1 MSGAGMP
8 CIMPPRP
15 SGPWHMA
22 HPTPSMPWLFSTT
35 RPAEVVPYRKI
46 CRPLSVWDRGVGML
60 ALAKAT
66 PKRLADVIA
75 HARRARIRDYADCA
89 RWLVKSVVEEAPP
102 FKKVWR
108 MKEVE
113 TPHGAFGYRAPGA
126 GRAFD
131 RRRRTA
137 TPWSPLRPT

>member
-1 MSGAGMP
+1 MILVSVTAG
-8 CIMPPRP
+8 
-15 SGPWHMA
+15 G
-22 HPTPSMPWLFSTT
+22 FFVFFFQ
-35 RPAEVVPYRKI
+35 AEDGIRDLTVTGVQTCALPIVP
-46 CRPLSVWDRGVGML
+46 

-66 PKRLADVIA
+66 PKRLTDAIA
-75 HARRARIRDYADCA
+75 HARRARICDYVDCA
-89 RWLVKSVVEEAPP
+89 RWLVKSGAEVAPP

-131 RRRRTA
+131 RRR
-137 TPWSPLRPT
+137 

>member
-35 RPAEVVPYRKI
+35 RPAEVVPCRKI
-46 CRPLSVWDRGVGML
+46 RRPLSVWDRGVGVP

-66 PKRLADVIA
+66 PKRLTDAIA

-89 RWLVKSVVEEAPP
+89 RWLAKRVAVEGPT
-102 FKKVWR
+102 FKKLWR
-108 MKEVE
+108 VQEAAS
-113 TPHGAFGYRAPGA
+113 PYGAFALQAHGGGHA
-126 GRAFD
+126 
-131 RRRRTA
+131 
-137 TPWSPLRPT
+137 